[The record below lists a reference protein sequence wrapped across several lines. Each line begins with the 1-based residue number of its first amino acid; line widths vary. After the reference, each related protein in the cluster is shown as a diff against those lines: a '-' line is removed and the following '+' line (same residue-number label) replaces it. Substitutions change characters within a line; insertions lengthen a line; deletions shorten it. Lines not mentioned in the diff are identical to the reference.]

1 MDEKEHIRLIGGSA
15 NSELAE
21 EISSKLGVPLTP
33 IEVKRFNDGE
43 IYCKVKNSVRGCK
56 VFVIQSTSNPVN
68 ENLMELLILVDALKR
83 ASAKEIT
90 AIIPYYGYGRQ
101 DRKAEPREPITAK
114 LVANLLTKA
123 GVDRVITFD
132 LHVEQIQGFF
142 DIPVDNLEAIPQIAE
157 YLLDKKIVDPIVVS
171 PDVGGTKRAI
181 RLAKLID
188 APLAI
193 IDKRRPAHGESK
205 IMNVVGEV
213 KGKTVI
219 LIDDIIDTAGTIS
232 KAAEVMLEKGAREV
246 YICAS
251 HAVFSG
257 KAIEKLGSDAIKE
270 VIVTNTIK
278 IADEKKIGK
287 IKIIS
292 VASLLSESIKRV
304 YEGLP
309 LGVLFEGIYD
319 RLAKKR

>member
-1 MDEKEHIRLIGGSA
+1 MDEKEHIRLISGSA

-21 EISSKLGVPLTP
+21 EISSKLDIPLTP

-43 IYCKVKNSVRGCK
+43 IYCKVGKSVRGCK

-83 ASAKEIT
+83 ASASEIT
-90 AIIPYYGYGRQ
+90 AIIPYYGYARQ

-157 YLLDKKIVDPIVVS
+157 YLLDKRVVDPIVVS

-181 RLAKLID
+181 KLAKLID

-193 IDKRRPAHGESK
+193 IDKRRPGHGESK
-205 IMNVVGEV
+205 IVNVVGEV
-213 KGKTVI
+213 EGKTVI
-219 LIDDIIDTAGTIS
+219 LVDDIIDTAGTIS
-232 KAAEVMLEKGAREV
+232 KAAEVMLEKGAKEV

-257 KAIEKLGSDAIKE
+257 KAIEKLSSDAIKE

-278 IADEKKIGK
+278 IDDSKKIGK

-292 VASLLSESIKRV
+292 VASLLSESIERV
-304 YEGLP
+304 YEGLS
-309 LGVLFEGIYD
+309 LGVLFDGIYEK
-319 RLAKKR
+319 LAKKR